1 MTAETIYNNTRPDII
16 VIGIMAKIEREN
28 RNMTLNEYER
38 ILEQSLKASRL
49 NQSVK
54 FARLSICRGAK
65 NGRSAT

>member
-28 RNMTLNEYER
+28 EYER

-54 FARLSICRGAK
+54 FARLLK
-65 NGRSAT
+65 K